1 MGAKTVVMM
10 DDKVKDAIGVVVD
23 YLAERLQSG
32 ISYFWVGISVIVIM
46 LMVLLAVFHNSKD
59 NILNSTI
66 TLFQQFTHYLGSVL
80 IDVVDLVR
88 SFLGFVGGLRYIL
101 FGGLHAGVQYVMVNY
116 AIIFS
121 AFFAFTLVGFGLAE
135 ILGGLMAVAVAFVIQ
150 TGQLLFSLKFA
161 SVIFPERVKE
171 RRRISYWTTS
181 AGCVNGFNRLN
192 DEKNE
197 VILQQCAMFLIGIA
211 LFSLLSA
218 GAMYI
223 QVYADKLDNEV
234 LYHSGYR
241 VSGLNTMLEASLD
254 DMRVYEKE
262 AADLLYRF
270 LNEAERI
277 SENKRGDRHTA
288 WDDHYD
294 YIIRLKKYLM
304 EEGNTGEEG
313 ETLEEI
319 FNEDEFL
326 QLVAA
331 AYEADITEVS
341 FQDKCG
347 EVFVGDSNEYWEKVK
362 AEDYYNKEILF
373 RKTELEKLFKNYSA
387 VREFRE
393 TYVAEND
400 KEILALTE
408 LQNFMENYDEKS
420 KDEDDRK
427 ELDDYQYRH
436 DVVSEINKIRQDLW
450 KWKQSLPETEDIYIY
465 YVDSGSGVLLGQQFA
480 GWKLQIELDETDIA
494 DMVKDLNPNLWS
506 FERAFL
512 SLTDAGTLD
521 SNVLYAA
528 FGLCLL
534 LNFII
539 AGLCL
544 VRSNMLRSDNRSVR
558 KERIM
563 GFFIRQEMLYDEVLR
578 HTIQKTAFIA
588 VIGTCLFFCDAQEV
602 FWKFKWKS
610 IFFVLLAIFL
620 IYIWSVFLIFHKRE
634 NNIVRDGKEGG
645 IYKEYLTETG
655 YQIYHELKRSHFYK
669 RTELKVN
676 KAGGIES
683 GGEALV
689 KLTSGVKHR
698 IQLYPAAL
706 KWRLVSEM
714 EEDVLFYEFKT
725 DTQEEVKAFLALQC
739 CQDMIYPVYDGDI
752 KVPVNDRKER
762 LVGYCFTDEWMT
774 LLNECLVER
783 AFGGLISHT
792 YEEDLQNYVD

>member
-1 MGAKTVVMM
+1 MSTKTVIMM
-10 DDKVKDAIGVVVD
+10 DDNVKDAIGVIVD
-23 YLAERLQSG
+23 YLAEKLQSG
-32 ISYFWVGISVIVIM
+32 ISYFWVGISVIIIM
-46 LMVLLAVFHNSKD
+46 LMVFLAVFHNSND
-59 NILNSTI
+59 NILNSAI
-66 TLFQQFTHYLGSVL
+66 TLFQHFVHYLGSVL
-80 IDVVDLVR
+80 IDLVDLVR
-88 SFLGFVGGLRYIL
+88 SFLGFMGGLRYIL

-121 AFFAFTLVGFGLAE
+121 AFFAFTLVGLGLTE
-135 ILGGLMAVAVAFVIQ
+135 ILEKLMAVAVAFVVQ
-150 TGQLLFSLKFA
+150 TSQLLFSLKFA

-171 RRRISYWTTS
+171 SRRISYWTTPADRVS
-181 AGCVNGFNRLN
+181 GFNRPN

-197 VILQQCAMFLIGIA
+197 VILQQCVVFFIGMAM
-211 LFSLLSA
+211 FSLLSA

-223 QVYADKLDNEV
+223 HVYADKLDNEV

-241 VSGLNTMLEASLD
+241 VTNLNTMLEASLD
-254 DMRVYEKE
+254 DMREYEKE
-262 AADLLYRF
+262 AANLLYRF

-277 SENKRGDRHTA
+277 SENKRGNGQKD
-288 WDDHYD
+288 WDDNYN
-294 YIIRLKKYLM
+294 YIIQLKNYLM
-304 EEGNTGEEG
+304 EEGDMDEEG
-313 ETLEEI
+313 RALEEI
-319 FNEDEFL
+319 FNE
-326 QLVAA
+326 LVAA
-331 AYEADITEVS
+331 VYEADIVEVS
-341 FQDKCG
+341 FVDKYG
-347 EVFVGDSNEYWEKVK
+347 EIFVGDSNEYWEKVK
-362 AEDYYNKEILF
+362 AGDYYNKKILF
-373 RKTELEKLFKNYSA
+373 RKTELEKLFKNYFA
-387 VREFRE
+387 IR
-393 TYVAEND
+393 TYRKAYASKND
-400 KEILALTE
+400 KETLSLTK
-408 LQNFMENYDEKS
+408 LQNLMENFDEES
-420 KDEDDRK
+420 EDKNDRG
-427 ELDDYQYRH
+427 EPDDYQNRH
-436 DVVSEINKIRQDLW
+436 NIVSEINQIRQDLR

-465 YVDSGSGVLLGQQFA
+465 YVDSERGALLGQQFS
-480 GWKLQIELDETDIA
+480 GWKLQIELDEIDIG
-494 DMVKDLNPNLWS
+494 DMVKDLNPNLWN

-512 SLTDAGTLD
+512 SLTDARILD

-544 VRSNMLRSDNRSVR
+544 VRSNMLRLDSRSVR

-602 FWKFKWKS
+602 IWKFKWKS
-610 IFFVLLAIFL
+610 ILFVLLAIFL
-620 IYIWSVFLIFHKRE
+620 IYIWGAFLVLHKRE
-634 NNIVRDGKEGG
+634 NRVEGDGEERG

-655 YQIYHELKRSHFYK
+655 YQIYRELKRSHFYK

-676 KAGGIES
+676 KAGGIEN

-689 KLTSGVKHR
+689 KLMSGVKYR
-698 IQLYPAAL
+698 IQLYPVTL

-714 EEDVLFYEFKT
+714 EVDILFYEFKA
-725 DTQEEVKAFLALQC
+725 DTKEEVKAFLALQC
-739 CQDMIYPVYDGDI
+739 CQGMIYPVYDGNI
-752 KVPVNDRKER
+752 RVPVNDREER